1 MRGKLTQPALKEEA
15 KALYPLYENYSEV
28 ARILNLPVTTVKD
41 IIDKDDEF
49 VEVRKQQKRLLIIN
63 AHQKAKEVL
72 NEIGAKGAKSM
83 SEAAIVFG
91 TLVDK
96 MAVLSGENSKWAAQT
111 FNIGDNRKL
120 EVNIA
125 SEAQSLLKRVKKS

>member
-1 MRGKLTQPALKEEA
+1 MRGKLTPPILAEEA

-28 ARILNLPVTTVKD
+28 ARIINLPVTTVKD

-49 VEVRKQQKRLLIIN
+49 AEVRKQQKRLLIIH

-72 NEIGAKGAKSM
+72 NEIDAKKAKSIG
-83 SEAAIVFG
+83 EAAIVFG

-120 EVNIA
+120 EIRIA
-125 SEAQSLLKRVKKS
+125 PEAMNLVKRSQK